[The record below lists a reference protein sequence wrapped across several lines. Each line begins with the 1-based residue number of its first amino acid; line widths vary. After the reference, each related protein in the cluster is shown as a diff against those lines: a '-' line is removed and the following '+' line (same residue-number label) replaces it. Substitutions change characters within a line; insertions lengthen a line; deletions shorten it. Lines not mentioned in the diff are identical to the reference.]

1 MPTHYQGDSKSVLAL
16 DTFIKFTRAANAV
29 ENRLFQQ
36 DLLEGLTPS
45 QFGVLETIYHLG
57 PMRQGEV
64 SSKLLRST
72 GNMTL
77 VLDNLEARSL
87 VRRERNPED
96 RRSLT
101 IHLTETGEKM
111 IQRIF
116 PLMAAAI
123 TAEFDVLSAEEQST
137 LGNLTRKLGKKERLL
152 VS

>member
-45 QFGVLETIYHLG
+45 QFGVLETLYHLG
-57 PMRQGEV
+57 PMCQGEL
-64 SSKLLRST
+64 SGKLLRST

-77 VLDNLEARSL
+77 VLDNLEHRGL
-87 VRRERNPED
+87 TRRVRNPED

-101 IHLTETGEKM
+101 ISLTGEGEKL

-123 TAEFDVLSAEEQST
+123 TAEFGVLTSEEQST
-137 LGNLTRKLGKKERLL
+137 LGSLCRKLGKKERLIA
-152 VS
+152 S